1 MTMMMMTTTDDDADD
16 DYKYDGH
23 GGGDRDGDDY
33 ADDDNDEK
41 DDEGYEDDC
50 DATGIFKLDYLC
62 DAFKVV
68 FARLMASTA
77 SRSCD
82 LRMVTIWLLAA
93 SGAPI
98 AEVAAADEE
107 LLRLSSQTRIRF
119 IEISSILDFS

>member
-1 MTMMMMTTTDDDADD
+1 MVMSTMIMMMTMMMMMTTTDDDADD

-33 ADDDNDEK
+33 ADDDDDEK

-68 FARLMASTA
+68 FARLMASTQ
-77 SRSCD
+77 SWSCD
-82 LRMVTIWLLAA
+82 LRMVTIGLLANGRRSA
-93 SGAPI
+93 QLEQPPRSC
-98 AEVAAADEE
+98 
-107 LLRLSSQTRIRF
+107 
-119 IEISSILDFS
+119 